1 MIKVWFLFN
10 GSLLMFLVFL
20 VGSINGQDFFLV
32 LICVS
37 LVSSSVITS
46 YYSLASVELFDMCGE
61 KDNIINFIL

>member
-46 YYSLASVELFDMCGE
+46 YYSLAKLSSSEQNGLRS
-61 KDNIINFIL
+61 